1 MVSITK
7 CVRLTAAKK
16 KCASAF
22 SKQTGFTLL
31 NVLFSLAV
39 CLFLSGTLG
48 PILHL
53 FLSNR
58 TDNGGLDS
66 REHQIAVQ
74 QIMNECKQAET
85 VKPADGGRALA
96 CRKTGGEEVRFEI
109 YHKMIRKRVN
119 GKGHVPILQNAASLT
134 ADVKNGLLLL
144 EILSVTGKKNQ
155 AVIPVYSSLKGD

>member
-7 CVRLTAAKK
+7 CVRLTSAKK

-22 SKQTGFTLL
+22 SKQNGFTLL

-144 EILSVTGKKNQ
+144 EISSVAGKKNQ
-155 AVIPVYSSLKGD
+155 AVIPVYSFFKGD

>member
-7 CVRLTAAKK
+7 CVRLTRGEK

-58 TDNGGLDS
+58 ADNGGLDS

-74 QIMNECKQAET
+74 QIMNECKQAEA
-85 VKPADGGRALA
+85 VKPADGGRTLA

-109 YHKMIRKRVN
+109 YHKMIRK
-119 GKGHVPILQNAASLT
+119 
-134 ADVKNGLLLL
+134 
-144 EILSVTGKKNQ
+144 E
-155 AVIPVYSSLKGD
+155 